1 MYLTNVKA
9 RGYLVKEMLAQIS
22 PLPWPEPSA
31 VRLPHLGGPGAPT
44 AVEEPGA
51 GRDQVRLSGDL
62 FRAMGDLLLRRRPG
76 SSRGAVA
83 HELQRRLAACGIHY
97 HVRTLKRQL
106 TGQVRSVLARVES
119 VMAQV
124 LAESLG
130 LSTVDDVREAFAAA
144 GLGPGDSRPVYVPVK
159 EVVDLASLWLYLNP
173 DRSRRFLARRLQV
186 RLRKAGAPFTVD
198 SLQAILARTKLTT
211 RRAVYDELVGLLVE
225 SGVASETEALARCR
239 ASSAEIAHAAR
250 GRDLVH
256 ATRFHE
262 LCELW
267 RAGRREPS
275 FRRLCLRLKQRLDER
290 RIRLSLP
297 HLQAIASGRARAVR
311 RCVLQALEE
320 VVRAELPLG
329 HEVEAHGPW
338 PGSAVGD
345 LRWIDA
351 RRVVDLA
358 QEWLAL
364 HPGATRRQLALR
376 LARAVHQMGYSM
388 SHNSIQPLLG
398 GWKKKARGFVYR
410 AVRAELWHHEGPP
423 VVPARCRTR
432 GCVFPA
438 ARDGLCHRC
447 CRSARDARP
456 FARRS
461 TGADCA

>member
-9 RGYLVKEMLAQIS
+9 RGYLVKGMLSQIS
-22 PLPWPEPSA
+22 PPPSPEPSA
-31 VRLPHLGGPGAPT
+31 VGLPRLGGPAAPT
-44 AVEEPGA
+44 PVAEPGA
-51 GRDQVRLSGDL
+51 GGHQVRLSGDR
-62 FRAMGDLLLRRRPG
+62 FRAMADVLLRRRPG
-76 SSRGAVA
+76 SSRGALA
-83 HELQRRLAACGIHY
+83 HELQGRLAACGIHY

-106 TGQVRSVLARVES
+106 TGHVRSVLAGVES

-124 LAESLG
+124 LAGSLC
-130 LSTVDDVREAFAAA
+130 LSTLDDVREALAAA

-173 DRSRRFLARRLQV
+173 DRSRRFLARGLQV
-186 RLRKAGAPFTVD
+186 RLHKAGAPLTLD
-198 SLQAILARTKLTT
+198 SLQAILAGTKLTT
-211 RRAVYDELVGLLVE
+211 RRVVYDELVGLLVE
-225 SGVASETEALARCR
+225 SGVASETEALARGR
-239 ASSAEIAHAAR
+239 AWSAEIAHAAR

-256 ATRFHE
+256 AARFHE

-267 RAGRREPS
+267 RAGRHEPS
-275 FRRLCLRLKQRLDER
+275 FRRLCLRLKQRLDDR

-297 HLQAIASGRARAVR
+297 RLQAIASGRAQAVR
-311 RCVLQALEE
+311 RCALQALEE
-320 VVRAELPLG
+320 IVRAELPLG
-329 HEVEAHGPW
+329 HEVQAHGPW

-345 LRWIDA
+345 LGWIDA

-398 GWKKKARGFVYR
+398 GWKKKARRFVYR
-410 AVRAELWHHEGPP
+410 AMRAELWHHEGPP
-423 VVPARCRTR
+423 VVPGRCRTR

-438 ARDGLCHRC
+438 AWDGLCHRC
-447 CRSARDARP
+447 CRSARDARA
-456 FARRS
+456 FERRS
-461 TGADCA
+461 SGADRA